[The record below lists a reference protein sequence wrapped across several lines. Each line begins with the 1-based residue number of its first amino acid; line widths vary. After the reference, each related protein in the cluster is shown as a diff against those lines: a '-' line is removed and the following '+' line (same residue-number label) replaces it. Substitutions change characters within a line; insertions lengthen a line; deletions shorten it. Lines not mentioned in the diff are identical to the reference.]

1 MTEETEEPRTPVNL
15 SEDGEGSRSADD
27 AATNDDLQS
36 PIATSA
42 PPSTRA
48 ADAERRSS
56 THSTAPPLSESGVS
70 SSMELLGPLG
80 VERDGLGVKGYLSM
94 RDEGVTY
101 HRMKR
106 FYCRC
111 VGVNFSRFASRDAA
125 STMISALFS
134 AEVQKVEAWDGKGLW
149 HTYRHSF
156 KLSFTSGVVFNVD
169 ADSEEDK
176 RQWIEYI
183 DTALKGTEDAV
194 EKWSAHASVSPGIMD
209 LTPGGLVFAEKK
221 CSPPKFKNAMTCC
234 HPGCHCAQTTA
245 LVLQCFDTST

>member
-1 MTEETEEPRTPVNL
+1 MTEETEEPRTPVNP
-15 SEDGEGSRSADD
+15 SDASEGSRSED
-27 AATNDDLQS
+27 AAASSCDLQS
-36 PIATSA
+36 PSATSA
-42 PPSTRA
+42 PPSTCA

-56 THSTAPPLSESGVS
+56 AHSSGPPMSEPCS
-70 SSMELLGPLG
+70 SSASMELLGTLG

-111 VGVNFSRFASRDAA
+111 VGVNFYRFASRDAA
-125 STMISALFS
+125 SALISALFS
-134 AEVQKVEAWDGKGLW
+134 AEVQKVESWDGKGLW

-183 DTALKGTEDAV
+183 EAALKGTEDAV
-194 EKWSAHASVSPGIMD
+194 AKWSAHASVSPDIMD
-209 LTPGGLVFAEKK
+209 LTLGARVYGEEVQPA
-221 CSPPKFKNAMTCC
+221 
-234 HPGCHCAQTTA
+234 
-245 LVLQCFDTST
+245 